1 MGTRTRTRSNFALER
16 APTYNC
22 CFQNLRCNDTSSLA
36 HALAAMLRPFLA
48 IVAVAA
54 LTLLA
59 RRLVSG
65 AAPAAPRRGKQSSQ
79 LLSGDTFIHV
89 PKARLLDEQLA
100 AIAVP
105 GGVNERLQ
113 ARGCTCDAALSCG
126 TLGLWN
132 TPSLACRRRSW
143 RGYRAS
149 ATRGAT
155 AIPPPPALASSTPL
169 LLLRAMRL

>member
-1 MGTRTRTRSNFALER
+1 
-16 APTYNC
+16 
-22 CFQNLRCNDTSSLA
+22 
-36 HALAAMLRPFLA
+36 MLRPFLA
-48 IVAVAA
+48 IVVVAA

-65 AAPAAPRRGKQSSQ
+65 AAPAARLRGKQSGQ

-105 GGVNERLQ
+105 GGAVNERLQ
-113 ARGCTCDAALSCG
+113 ARRPTCDAALSCG

-143 RGYRAS
+143 RGYRDS
-149 ATRGAT
+149 ATRRAT
-155 AIPPPPALASSTPL
+155 AIPPPPALASSAPL

>member
-1 MGTRTRTRSNFALER
+1 
-16 APTYNC
+16 
-22 CFQNLRCNDTSSLA
+22 
-36 HALAAMLRPFLA
+36 MLRPFLA

-79 LLSGDTFIHV
+79 LLSGSTFIHV

-105 GGVNERLQ
+105 GGAVNERLQ
-113 ARGCTCDAALSCG
+113 ARRCTCDTAHSC
-126 TLGLWN
+126 
-132 TPSLACRRRSW
+132 
-143 RGYRAS
+143 
-149 ATRGAT
+149 TRT
-155 AIPPPPALASSTPL
+155 
-169 LLLRAMRL
+169 R

>member
-1 MGTRTRTRSNFALER
+1 
-16 APTYNC
+16 
-22 CFQNLRCNDTSSLA
+22 
-36 HALAAMLRPFLA
+36 MLRPFLA
-48 IVAVAA
+48 IVVVAA

-65 AAPAAPRRGKQSSQ
+65 AAPAARLRGKQSGQ

-89 PKARLLDEQLA
+89 PKARLLDEQLT
-100 AIAVP
+100 AIVVP
-105 GGVNERLQ
+105 GGLNERLQ
-113 ARGCTCDAALSCG
+113 ARRPTCDAALSCG

-143 RGYRAS
+143 RGYRDS
-149 ATRGAT
+149 ATRRAT
-155 AIPPPPALASSTPL
+155 AIPPPPALASSAPL